1 MVDVTH
7 GETTDSEVGLLLLLV
22 RISARFGKLEQ
33 SSLIPDAFLEPL

>member
-7 GETTDSEVGLLLLLV
+7 GETTGSEVGLLLLV

-33 SSLIPDAFLEPL
+33 PPLIPDAFLEPL